1 MRPGRGS
8 HSSSED
14 IVRGASRRTTD
25 DPPRW
30 ETTITHDLAAPLTGR
45 TAIVTGASRGIG
57 RAFALRLAR
66 AGAAVVVA
74 AKSERSTERLPG
86 SIGGVAAEIE
96 AAGGRALA
104 VRTDVRSEE
113 AIAAMVAA
121 AAATFGSV
129 DILVN
134 NAGAMWWEPVLGTP
148 AKRYDLMWEINL
160 RASFLCAQYALPHMI
175 RRGWGHI
182 VNCSPPITTEAS
194 PGYVAYMTTKMGM
207 TRVAIG
213 IAAEHRANNV
223 AANALWPATV
233 IESQVT
239 AHLPRERIGTPDQW
253 RTPEIL
259 CDALMEI
266 VGNEPMACTGRQLI
280 DEAFLRERGWSEERL
295 DAYWVRGR
303 RPAQPMWIDGRP
315 SSVM

>member
-1 MRPGRGS
+1 MR
-8 HSSSED
+8 
-14 IVRGASRRTTD
+14 ASRRARCV
-25 DPPRW
+25 PPRAR
-30 ETTITHDLAAPLTGR
+30 EAIITHDTALPLAGR

-66 AGAAVVVA
+66 EGAAVVVA
-74 AKSERSTERLPG
+74 AKSESGSERLPG
-86 SIGGVAAEIE
+86 SIHSVAAEIE

-113 AIAAMVAA
+113 AIAAMVALTA
-121 AAATFGSV
+121 ETFGGV
-129 DILVN
+129 DIVVN

-148 AKRYDLMWEINL
+148 AKRYDLMWEINV
-160 RASFLCAQYALPHMI
+160 RASFLCAQHALPHMI
-175 RRGWGHI
+175 RGGWGHI
-182 VNCSPPITTEAS
+182 VNCSPPISLEPS

-213 IAAEHRANNV
+213 IAAEMREHNI

-239 AHLPRERIGTPDQW
+239 ANLPAERIGTRDQW

-259 CDALMEI
+259 CDALLEI
-266 VGNEPMACTGRQLI
+266 VGHEPMACTGRQLI
-280 DEAFLRERGWSEERL
+280 DETFLRERGWSEERL
-295 DAYWVRGR
+295 DRYWVTGR
-303 RPAQPMWIDGRP
+303 RPATPLWIDGRP
-315 SSVM
+315 SSLM

>member
-1 MRPGRGS
+1 MRDVSNGTSIINP
-8 HSSSED
+8 EN
-14 IVRGASRRTTD
+14 ILRGASRRE
-25 DPPRW
+25 
-30 ETTITHDLAAPLTGR
+30 ETIILPDSSAPLTGR

-66 AGAAVVVA
+66 EGAAVVVA
-74 AKSERSTERLPG
+74 AKSEAGTDRLPG
-86 SIGGVAAEIE
+86 SIYSVVAEIE
-96 AAGGRALA
+96 AQGGRALA
-104 VRTDVRSEE
+104 VRTDVRSDE
-113 AIAAMVAA
+113 AIAAMVARTA
-121 AAATFGSV
+121 AAFGGV

-134 NAGAMWWEPVLGTP
+134 NAGAMWWEPVLATP
-148 AKRYDLMWEINL
+148 AKRYDLMWEINV
-160 RASFLCAQYALPHMI
+160 RASFLCAQHALPHMM
-175 RRGWGHI
+175 RGGWGHI
-182 VNCSPPITTEAS
+182 VNCSPPITTEPS

-213 IAAEHRANNV
+213 IAAEYRAHNI

-239 AHLPRERIGTPDQW
+239 ANLPAERIGTRDQW

-259 CDALMEI
+259 CDALLEI

-280 DEAFLRERGWSEERL
+280 DEAFLRERGWSDERL
-295 DAYWVRGR
+295 DSYWVTGR
-303 RPAQPMWIDGRP
+303 RPATPMWIDGRP

>member
-1 MRPGRGS
+1 MAAS
-8 HSSSED
+8 HA
-14 IVRGASRRTTD
+14 R
-25 DPPRW
+25 
-30 ETTITHDLAAPLTGR
+30 LAGR

-66 AGAAVVVA
+66 EGAAVVVA
-74 AKSERSTERLPG
+74 AKSETGTDRLPG
-86 SIGGVAAEIE
+86 SIHTVVAEID
-96 AAGGRALA
+96 AQGGRALA
-104 VRTDVRSEE
+104 VRTDVRSDD
-113 AIAAMVAA
+113 AIAEMVARTV
-121 AAATFGSV
+121 ATFGGV

-134 NAGAMWWEPVLGTP
+134 NAGAMWWESVLDTR
-148 AKRYDLMWEINL
+148 AKRYDLMWEINV
-160 RASFLCAQYALPHMI
+160 RASFLCAQHVLPHMI
-175 RRGWGHI
+175 RGGWGHI
-182 VNCSPPITTEAS
+182 VNCSPPITTDAN

-213 IAAEHRANNV
+213 IAAEYRAQNV

-239 AHLPRERIGTPDQW
+239 ANLPPERIGTPEQW

-259 CDALMEI
+259 CDALLEI

-280 DEAFLRERGWSEERL
+280 DEVFLRERGWSDERL
-295 DAYWVRGR
+295 DAYWVTGR
-303 RPAQPMWIDGRP
+303 RPATPMWIDGRP

>member
-1 MRPGRGS
+1 MSPGRGS

-14 IVRGASRRTTD
+14 ICGGASRRTTD

-30 ETTITHDLAAPLTGR
+30 ETIITHDLASPLAGR

-57 RAFALRLAR
+57 RAFALRLAC

-74 AKSERSTERLPG
+74 AKSDRSTERLPG
-86 SIGGVAAEIE
+86 SIGGVVAEIE

-104 VRTDVRSEE
+104 VRTDVRSE
-113 AIAAMVAA
+113 ADIAAMVAA
-121 AAATFGSV
+121 AVTTFGSV
-129 DILVN
+129 DIVVN

-148 AKRYDLMWEINL
+148 AKRYDLMWEINV

-213 IAAEHRANNV
+213 IAAEHRAHNV

-239 AHLPRERIGTPDQW
+239 AHLPPERIGTPDQW

-280 DEAFLRERGWSEERL
+280 DEVFLRERGWSEERL
-295 DAYWVRGR
+295 DAYWVRGH
-303 RPAQPMWIDGRP
+303 RPVQPMWIDGRP
-315 SSVM
+315 SAVM